1 MKQFLLTIVIIFA
14 LLAIFAG
21 IVSPLQASRKQ
32 GNPSEELSTGEVK
45 VLCKETLYFRCK
57 PERDIVSVLQYEGH
71 KYLFNHNGG
80 ILHAESCPCKTTN
93 PKPRGNSQNETDLSI
108 PDIEHK
114 VR

>member
-32 GNPSEELSTGEVK
+32 ENPSEELSTGEVK
-45 VLCKETLYFRCK
+45 VLYTESVYFRVVK
-57 PERDIVSVLQYEGH
+57 ERDLISALQYEGH

-93 PKPRGNSQNETDLSI
+93 PKPRGNNQNETDLSI